1 MALTARMWNAGKF
14 LLIVGALLTTYVLSA
29 ALAARV
35 ALRAR
40 EVTVPSLVGQPL
52 SSASA
57 MVSRAGLTLRVD
69 DTPRSDRNVGAGRI
83 DQQDPPAATVARRG
97 RTIRVW
103 LSTGGVVAAVP
114 GLVGQT
120 ERTARLQ
127 LQQGGLPLVVVSE
140 IRSNDFS
147 ADVVVAQDPQASSQA
162 AGVSLLV
169 NRSDRAVVYV
179 MPDLIGV
186 NGARAADV
194 LRSDG
199 FRVAVVGQNPYPG
212 IPAGFVIRQSPQA
225 GFQVTPGDTVSL
237 EVSR

>member
-1 MALTARMWNAGKF
+1 MALTARVWSAGKF
-14 LLIVGALLTTYVLSA
+14 LLIVGALLTTYLLSA

-40 EVTVPSLVGQPL
+40 EVTVPTLVGQPL
-52 SSASA
+52 STASA
-57 MVSRAGLTLRVD
+57 VVGGVGLTLKVD
-69 DTPRSDRNVGAGRI
+69 ESRRSDPEIAAGHI
-83 DQQDPPAATVARRG
+83 AQQDPPAASVARRG
-97 RTIRVW
+97 RTIKVW
-103 LSTGGVVAAVP
+103 LSTGSRVAAVP
-114 GLVGQT
+114 GLVGQS

-127 LQQGGLPLVVVSE
+127 LQQGGLVVTAVSE
-140 IRSNDFS
+140 IRSNDFP
-147 ADVVVAQDPQASSQA
+147 ADVIVAQEPPANSHAVS
-162 AGVSLLV
+162 VSLLV
-169 NRSDRAVVYV
+169 NRSERATAYV

-212 IPAGFVIRQSPQA
+212 VPAGVVIRQSPQA

>member
-1 MALTARMWNAGKF
+1 MALTSRVWSAGKF
-14 LLIVGALLTTYVLSA
+14 LLIAAALLATYVLSA

-40 EVTVPSLVGQPL
+40 EVTVPSLIGYPL

-57 MVSRAGLTLRVD
+57 IVGNLGLTLRVD
-69 DTPRSDRNVGAGRI
+69 ETRRSDPKVGAGRVA
-83 DQQDPPAATVARRG
+83 QQGPQAAAVVLRG
-97 RTIRVW
+97 RTVRVW
-103 LSTGGVVAAVP
+103 LSTGGVLAAVP
-114 GLVGQT
+114 ALVGEP

-127 LQQGGLPLVVVSE
+127 LQQGGLSLAVVSDV
-140 IRSNDFS
+140 RSNDLP
-147 ADVVVAQDPQASSQA
+147 ADVVVAQDPPAGSRA
-162 AGVSLLV
+162 ADVSLLV
-169 NRSDRAVVYV
+169 NRGDRTAAYV

-186 NGARAADV
+186 DGARAADV
-194 LRSDG
+194 LRTDG

-212 IPAGFVIRQSPQA
+212 VPAGVVIRQSPQA

>member
-1 MALTARMWNAGKF
+1 MALKARVWSAGKF
-14 LLIVGALLTTYVLSA
+14 LLIVGALLTTYAVSG

-35 ALRAR
+35 ALKAR
-40 EVTVPSLVGQPL
+40 EVTVPALVEQPL

-57 MVSRAGLTLRVD
+57 AVGHAGLKLRVD
-69 DTPRSDRNVGAGRI
+69 ETPRSDPNVGAGRI
-83 DQQDPPAATVARRG
+83 AQQDPPANTVARRG

-114 GLVGQT
+114 ALVGQT

-127 LQQGGLPLVVVSE
+127 LQQDGLPVVAVSD
-140 IRSNDFS
+140 IRSNDFP
-147 ADVVVAQDPQASSQA
+147 ADVVVAQDPPASSHA

-169 NRSDRAVVYV
+169 NRSDRAVAYV
-179 MPDLIGV
+179 MPDLIGI
-186 NGARAADV
+186 NGWRAADA

-212 IPAGFVIRQSPQA
+212 VSAGIVIRQSPQA